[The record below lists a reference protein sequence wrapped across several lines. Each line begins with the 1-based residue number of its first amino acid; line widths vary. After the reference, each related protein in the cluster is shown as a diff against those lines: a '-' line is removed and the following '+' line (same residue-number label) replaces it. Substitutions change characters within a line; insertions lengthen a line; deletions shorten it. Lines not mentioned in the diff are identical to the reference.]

1 MNFILLL
8 VRVLTFHAKLV
19 NFLLKIRSDAFC
31 RCRVNLFVKNYL
43 IFLIMVSIPL
53 LLLLSSKPVQ
63 KSLPMLFTF
72 FLMKSIKAFLH
83 PLHIKAIVLSLSIK
97 MIWILYTLLVLKENT
112 CPVIIL
118 MRVMIFSIIAM

>member
-1 MNFILLL
+1 MN
-8 VRVLTFHAKLV
+8 LT
-19 NFLLKIRSDAFC
+19 
-31 RCRVNLFVKNYL
+31 
-43 IFLIMVSIPL
+43 
-53 LLLLSSKPVQ
+53 
-63 KSLPMLFTF
+63 
-72 FLMKSIKAFLH
+72 KAFLH